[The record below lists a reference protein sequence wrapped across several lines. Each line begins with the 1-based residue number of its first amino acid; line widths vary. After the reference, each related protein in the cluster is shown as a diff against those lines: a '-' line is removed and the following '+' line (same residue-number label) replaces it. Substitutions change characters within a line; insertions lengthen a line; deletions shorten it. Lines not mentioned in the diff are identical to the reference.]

1 MRIVKILIG
10 LMAVL
15 VIAIAIGAIYVSTID
30 FNQYKDLIAEKVKE
44 ATGRDLVIGGD
55 LDLHLSLD
63 PSLQVSNVSFQN
75 AAWGSR
81 PEMMKVERFEA
92 HIELLPLLS
101 SQAKIDKLVLV
112 GADILIE
119 SDKDGLFNFQFGD
132 GAAKTAPATTQE
144 SSGGMAIQPVV
155 ELVQIENSKLVYKDG
170 KSGVTQSIVI
180 DKLLTST
187 DGFNAPMKMELAG
200 NYNGNVFEAE
210 GTLGSVETAL
220 AGDPYPV
227 LLTAE
232 AGGAEISIEGQIQ
245 RPKEGAGINLK
256 LSVSIPDT
264 STLSELAGSP
274 VPKLGPITVTG
285 RLSDPAPQTFE
296 ISDLAVKIAESD
308 ASGQVQVRLGG
319 PRPAIT
325 VDLKSDKFR
334 LEDVTPP
341 SDGEAKAE
349 APANTTGKVFPSD
362 PLALDGL
369 KAADASINYRAKEII
384 AQGGYVL
391 HEVVVKLALD
401 NGRLAI
407 KPIAAGFGGAG
418 ISGDLLL
425 DARQATPVLQT
436 NLDMKGVNLGQAVK
450 EATGTE
456 HISGLLDISVSASGS
471 GKSVAA
477 IMASLNG
484 RSLISMGEGRIN
496 NDYLPFLT
504 SNVFSAAM
512 PWVDKSD
519 QLQVNCMISRFD
531 IQNGLATSRALVF
544 DTAGLGVIGSGNVN
558 LGSEVLDL
566 RVSSA
571 SKNTSVASLASLV
584 DLDVNGT
591 LAQPGWAVLPSPL
604 NALLGKGQPDQDNDC
619 YRKFKA
625 GTKSLLGNLTGNLP
639 GVDGAVKGATDAL
652 KGVTEGLSGGGAS
665 GGDGGAPAVK
675 DAVEGVGN
683 KLKGLFGN

>member
-10 LMAVL
+10 LLAVL

-63 PSLQVSNVSFQN
+63 PSIQVSNVSFQN

-81 PEMMKVERFEA
+81 AQMMKVERFEA

-119 SDKDGLFNFQFGD
+119 SDKNGVFNFQFDD
-132 GAAKTAPATTQE
+132 GIAETAPVTAE
-144 SSGGMAIQPVV
+144 DSSGGMAIQPVV

-170 KSGVTQSIVI
+170 KTGVAQSIVI
-180 DKLLTST
+180 DKLLTSA

-200 NYNGNVFEAE
+200 NYNENAFEAE

-227 LLTAE
+227 LLTAK
-232 AGGAEISIEGQIQ
+232 AGGAEVSIEGQIQ
-245 RPKEGAGINLK
+245 RPKEGAGIDLK

-296 ISDLAVKIAESD
+296 IKDLAVNIAESD
-308 ASGQVQVRLGG
+308 ASGLVRVRLGG

-325 VDLKSDKFR
+325 VDLSSEQFR

-341 SDGEAKAE
+341 SDGEAKEE

-369 KAADASINYRAKEII
+369 KAADAAINYRAKQLV

-401 NGRLAI
+401 NGRLTI
-407 KPIAAGFGGAG
+407 KPIAADFGGTG
-418 ISGDLLL
+418 INGDLLL
-425 DARQATPVLQT
+425 DARQATPALQT
-436 NLDMKGVNLGQAVK
+436 SFDMKGVNLGKAVK

-456 HISGLLDISVSASGS
+456 HISGLLDISVSVSGS

-519 QLQVNCMISRFD
+519 QLQVNCLISRFD
-531 IQNGLATSRALVF
+531 IQNGVATSNALVF

-558 LGSEVLDL
+558 LGSEVLDM

-591 LAQPGWAVLPSPL
+591 LAEPGWAVLPSPL

-625 GTKSLLGNLTGNLP
+625 GTKSLLGQIP
-639 GVDGAVKGATDAL
+639 GVDGAVKGAADAL
-652 KGVTEGLSGGGAS
+652 KGVTDGLTGGGSSGGGS
-665 GGDGGAPAVK
+665 NAPAVK